1 MKKNLLLMLILSMFS
16 IKCMAGCD
24 SRFCSGIQDEV
35 IKSVYPTQGGKV
47 YLEAPADK
55 ANLNCT
61 LVEGYYMV
69 LDPSHPLFK
78 EIYSTVLTAMT
89 AGKQFQ
95 VRIVENSS
103 DCRVAYVRMWT

>member
-1 MKKNLLLMLILSMFS
+1 MFMFFLFS
-16 IKCMAGCD
+16 IFATHSIAGCD

-35 IKSVYPTQGGKV
+35 IKSIYPTQSGKV
-47 YLEAPADK
+47 YFEAPPAYK

-89 AGKQFQ
+89 AGKQLQ

-103 DCRVAYVRMWT
+103 DCRVAYVRMWN